1 MLSFAKRS
9 LVLLLVSTLA
19 LLFLLNYGLRHNII
33 ARDQMSYGTESGQV
47 SSRSFQSSTAESSD
61 LVSASAESSDLVS
74 ASAESFDLVSASAE
88 SSDLV
93 SASAQSSDRD
103 VERQKLWLEIE
114 NSYQTQSKDHYLP
127 KIIGIGTEKCGTFAL
142 FNFLRP
148 HPMIRMGRKLP
159 EKLLNDDFVEDLEIE
174 AHFFDAQRNMS
185 NLKAYYDKLPM
196 AEEGAFVAEK
206 SPAYFS
212 FPPYFLPLAV
222 RKVVPHT
229 KLLLVLCDPV
239 KRALS
244 DFHQEWALLQVH
256 RGPGKLATYKN
267 FTSFLDVYL
276 PKMTQEI
283 GEWDETSTK
292 YQILNVFRQHGRDY
306 LTTIL
311 TTGLYALHLKRWFP
325 YYDQSNLMIID
336 GGKLLSDPGP
346 IIEEIQD
353 FYDLPKL
360 LLKEDYVR
368 DPDTNYFCFKDWKT
382 GELRRLPKSKQRTRN
397 GKAKLTDE
405 ETVRLKSFYKTH
417 NEALFKMLNRTFN
430 WV

>member
-1 MLSFAKRS
+1 MLT
-9 LVLLLVSTLA
+9 LVKKLLIAFFVLNLVILC
-19 LLFLLNYGLRHNII
+19 LLNLGLRGEVLPRNQVLSDK
-33 ARDQMSYGTESGQV
+33 DQ
-47 SSRSFQSSTAESSD
+47 SRSIAEYLLRRFQNFQYGEPPAPVSD
-61 LVSASAESSDLVS
+61 EDKLRRE
-74 ASAESFDLVSASAE
+74 
-88 SSDLV
+88 
-93 SASAQSSDRD
+93 
-103 VERQKLWLEIE
+103 LWLKTEE
-114 NSYQTQSKDHYLP
+114 QFQNKTKDHHLP

-148 HPMIRMGRKLP
+148 HPMIRMGRELP
-159 EKLLNDDFVEDLEIE
+159 PELKDDPFVGDLEIE
-174 AHFFDAQRNMS
+174 AHFFNQRWNGHD
-185 NLKAYYDKLPM
+185 LKPYFTHLPL

-206 SPAYFS
+206 TPAYFS
-212 FPPYFLPLAV
+212 FPPLFVPMSMK
-222 RKVVPHT
+222 KVLPHT

-244 DFHQEWALLQVH
+244 DFHQEWDLLRVH
-256 RGPGKLATYKN
+256 NESGELTRYHN
-267 FTSFLDVYL
+267 FTSYLDVYL
-276 PKMTQEI
+276 PRMTQEV
-283 GEWDETSTK
+283 GEWIEERATLMSYRVIK
-292 YQILNVFRQHGRDY
+292 EHNKHFLNH
-306 LTTIL
+306 IL
-311 TTGLYALHLKRWFP
+311 TVGLYALHLKRWFP

-397 GKAKLTDE
+397 GNAKLTDE

>member
-1 MLSFAKRS
+1 MLTLMKS
-9 LVLLLVSTLA
+9 LLLGVFCLSVVTLC
-19 LLFLLNYGLRHNII
+19 LFNLELHRKVLPRNQI
-33 ARDQMSYGTESGQV
+33 
-47 SSRSFQSSTAESSD
+47 
-61 LVSASAESSDLVS
+61 
-74 ASAESFDLVSASAE
+74 SFDTYQSQSIAEYLLRRFQNLEYGEPPAPVSDE
-88 SSDLV
+88 DKL
-93 SASAQSSDRD
+93 RR
-103 VERQKLWLEIE
+103 ELWLKTEE
-114 NSYQTQSKDHYLP
+114 QFQNKTKSCHLP
-127 KIIGIGTEKCGTFAL
+127 KIVGIGTEKCGTFAL
-142 FNFLRP
+142 FDFLRP
-148 HPMIRMGRKLP
+148 HPMIRMGRELP
-159 EKLLNDDFVEDLEIE
+159 PELKDDPFVGDLEIE
-174 AHFFDAQRNMS
+174 AHYFDQS
-185 NLKAYYDKLPM
+185 STSYDLKQYCARLPL

-206 SPAYFS
+206 TPAYFS
-212 FPPYFLPLAV
+212 FPPLFVPMSIK
-222 RKVVPHT
+222 KVLPHT

-244 DFHQEWALLQVH
+244 DFQHEWDLLRVH
-256 RGPGKLATYKN
+256 NESGELTRYHN
-267 FTSFLDVYL
+267 FTSYLDVYL
-276 PKMTQEI
+276 PRMTQEV
-283 GEWDETSTK
+283 GEWIEERATLMSYRVIK
-292 YQILNVFRQHGRDY
+292 EHNKHFLNH
-306 LTTIL
+306 IL
-311 TTGLYALHLKRWFP
+311 TVGLYALHLKRWFP

-397 GKAKLTDE
+397 GNAKLTDE